1 MVGIP
6 AVRNGFKEN
15 FREVHEQE
23 FGRAWLGESAVD
35 SSNNKC
41 NRSKKTICLGP
52 YVGVNVQPSI
62 FVFKLLLF
70 QFGEELIREFG
81 LGHHPGHGL
90 ENRQKTKHEE
100 KNNSIFLPR
109 PPRGYRTANQR
120 AGGRPEGLLAGP
132 VQGLLRLKRRILSR
146 LWLQSSRCSE
156 WSHLLI
162 WLFHPVTHRSMI
174 WYYELAF
181 LTRLFLESRA
191 SKMHTMF
198 SENGLFIRNYLL
210 RINVHTGFLLVYSR
224 WDGDK
229 CILGHW
235 GNEPPGPSIALS
247 RPPGFS
253 NYKPM
258 PATYTQAQ
266 DFCRIIAAETLWWES
281 SHWLAA
287 TRIIP
292 PYFQNC

>member
-1 MVGIP
+1 
-6 AVRNGFKEN
+6 
-15 FREVHEQE
+15 
-23 FGRAWLGESAVD
+23 
-35 SSNNKC
+35 
-41 NRSKKTICLGP
+41 
-52 YVGVNVQPSI
+52 
-62 FVFKLLLF
+62 
-70 QFGEELIREFG
+70 
-81 LGHHPGHGL
+81 
-90 ENRQKTKHEE
+90 
-100 KNNSIFLPR
+100 
-109 PPRGYRTANQR
+109 
-120 AGGRPEGLLAGP
+120 
-132 VQGLLRLKRRILSR
+132 
-146 LWLQSSRCSE
+146 
-156 WSHLLI
+156 
-162 WLFHPVTHRSMI
+162 MI

-287 TRIIP
+287 TRINPSIFSELLTGLSAMSIKDLYL
-292 PYFQNC
+292 YFVSIAHSGAIVVGPSYDKSDCRRSQSDNSDCFDLVSEWRGLCQIVRLHRLGPQIGKHYENKKLRLLTCSLLLLCFLLLLCNWALLQ